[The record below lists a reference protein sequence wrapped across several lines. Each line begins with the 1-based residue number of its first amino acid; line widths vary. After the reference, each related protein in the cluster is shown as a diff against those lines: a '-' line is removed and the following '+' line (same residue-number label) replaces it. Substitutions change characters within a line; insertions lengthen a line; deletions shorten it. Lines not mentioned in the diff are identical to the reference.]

1 MFIEV
6 EIIITLRQIIIFFF
20 FFLIMEII
28 LAFVITTSF
37 RKISV
42 NRGFCIAMGGK
53 HIGHLLHKED
63 SYMLRLRLRSNL
75 Y

>member
-6 EIIITLRQIIIFFF
+6 EIIITLRQIITFF
-20 FFLIMEII
+20 FFLII
-28 LAFVITTSF
+28 LAFVITTIF

>member
-6 EIIITLRQIIIFFF
+6 EIIITLRQIITFF
-20 FFLIMEII
+20 FFLII

>member
-6 EIIITLRQIIIFFF
+6 EIIITLRQIITFF
-20 FFLIMEII
+20 FFLII

-53 HIGHLLHKED
+53 HIEHLLHKED